1 MNEPRP
7 TGAGLAARVASEE
20 ARELLRRAAEL
31 QAEAMTRLEER
42 VANEARRAATDAEPA
57 DGFAIADI
65 EAAAQEAGI
74 SPDFVRQ
81 AMAEQTAIAA
91 MGGPLPAW
99 LDRAGNRLLRPTRR
113 WLEIARTIEAPP
125 GDVLATMRLMLPQH
139 PYRLSLVET
148 GGDPLDG
155 GYMIFT
161 VPSQFTTNSV
171 FALDMAYGSLKR
183 LHVSMR
189 PVRNGAATDV
199 RIGADLRHG
208 IGVNWWLGT
217 VFRGMSGAAGVW
229 GGGAAGAVA
238 ANALGT
244 VSPALAVG
252 IGAVAAASALVPLT
266 GAGVRKTYHWGI
278 RRSERSLRDL
288 LGALDAAVR
297 SGGFPPPSMPQRPG
311 AS

>member
-1 MNEPRP
+1 VSDSR
-7 TGAGLAARVASEE
+7 TGAGLPARVASDE

-31 QAEAMTRLEER
+31 QAEAMTRLEDR
-42 VANEARRAATDAEPA
+42 VADEARRAATDVEPA

-91 MGGPLPAW
+91 MGEPLPAW
-99 LDRAGNRLLRPTRR
+99 LDRAGTRFLRPTRR
-113 WLEIARTIEAPP
+113 WLEVARTIEAAP

-139 PYRLSLVET
+139 PYRLSLVDT

-161 VPSQFTTNSV
+161 VPGAFTTNST
-171 FALDMAYGSLKR
+171 FALDMSYGDVKR

-189 PVRNGAATDV
+189 PVRDGAATDV

-208 IGVNWWLGT
+208 IGLNWWIGT
-217 VFRGMSGAAGVW
+217 AFRSASGIVGAW
-229 GGGAAGAVA
+229 GGGAIGVVA
-238 ANALGT
+238 ANALGA
-244 VSPALAVG
+244 VSVPLGVG
-252 IGAVAAASALVPLT
+252 VGAVAAASALVPLT
-266 GAGVRKTYHWGI
+266 GAAVRKAYHWGI
-278 RRSERSLRDL
+278 GRSERSLRDL

-297 SGGFPPPSMPQRPG
+297 SGGFPPPAMPQRPG